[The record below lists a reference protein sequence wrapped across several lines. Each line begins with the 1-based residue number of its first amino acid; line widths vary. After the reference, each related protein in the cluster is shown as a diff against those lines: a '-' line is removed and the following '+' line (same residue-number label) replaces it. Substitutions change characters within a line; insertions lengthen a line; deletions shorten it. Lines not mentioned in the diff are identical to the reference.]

1 MISPKIAIKTQNK
14 YKTTTVINSPTGSPP
29 PSNARTVDAN
39 IAPTIINGDKRIRI
53 GEKSKVSPKTKGEVS
68 PANQHTTGNNPS
80 AIKAIPAYAI

>member
-1 MISPKIAIKTQNK
+1 MTSPKIAIKTQNK
-14 YKTTTVINSPTGSPP
+14 YKTTTVINPPTGSPP

-68 PANQHTTGNNPS
+68 PASQHTSGKNPNR
-80 AIKAIPAYAI
+80 IKAIPVY